1 MFTVGK
7 ANRDFGD
14 FLVNSVTSVAVKP
27 VVVLVVCFIAIITFI
42 KYEFAKNFQKNLIA
56 YPNVQAA
63 LKSAI
68 IKFDKLGW
76 TMYVFDCVYFTTTKY
91 M

>member
-1 MFTVGK
+1 MLFW
-7 ANRDFGD
+7 
-14 FLVNSVTSVAVKP
+14 SS
-27 VVVLVVCFIAIITFI
+27 CFIAIITFI

-63 LKSAI
+63 LKSVI
-68 IKFDKLGW
+68 IKFDKLGL

-91 M
+91 RSTYVTLEE